1 MTIKFYKTAE
11 KYGAFSNFSRH
22 QINANGKIFK
32 TSEHYFQHYKYVTVN
47 PAYAEKIR
55 AAKRPG
61 DAAKLG
67 RNRKVP
73 LRKDWESVKDGI
85 MMNALRLKF
94 AQHTELKEL
103 LLSTGDEKIIENSPI
118 DSYWG
123 CGSNGK
129 GKNMLGQLLMKLRD
143 ELA

>member
-22 QINANGKIFK
+22 QFVEDEKVFR
-32 TSEHYFQHYKYVTVN
+32 TSEHYFQCMKFVTTDEE
-47 PAYAEKIR
+47 YAEKIR
-55 AAKRPG
+55 VALTPAKC
-61 DAAKLG
+61 AKLG
-67 RNRKVP
+67 RSRDVP
-73 LRKDWESVKDGI
+73 LREDWEEVKDGI
-85 MMNALRLKF
+85 MMDALRLKF
-94 AQHTELKEL
+94 TQHSELKEL
-103 LLSTGDEKIIENSPI
+103 LLSTGDEEIIEDSPV

-123 CGSNGK
+123 CGRDGK